1 MVLTGLLLA
10 GPRTAAG
17 LFATLQSLPGLI
29 ADIHRIAENT
39 DCLPQLHEDMRTVAD
54 HTRVLGVVSG
64 RLEDVSMHTS
74 GLRGV
79 ESSTQQIA
87 GAMPVLIGL
96 QDQLP
101 AIVPLLEDLSQAMK
115 PIGRLADRFPGRSG
129 NGKWAAGPRRPAG
142 SSGSCRGGPRRGT

>member
-1 MVLTGLLLA
+1 MALTGFILA
-10 GPRTAAG
+10 GPRAVAG
-17 LFATLQSLPGLI
+17 LLATAQALPRLI

-39 DCLPQLHEDMRTVAD
+39 ECLPQLHADMQTVAD
-54 HTRVLGVVSG
+54 HTRVLPLVEG
-64 RLEDVSMHTS
+64 RLDDVSAHTS
-74 GLRGV
+74 GLSGV

-101 AIVPLLEDLSQAMK
+101 AIVPLLEDLSVSMK

-129 NGKWAAGPRRPAG
+129 SNGK
-142 SSGSCRGGPRRGT
+142 